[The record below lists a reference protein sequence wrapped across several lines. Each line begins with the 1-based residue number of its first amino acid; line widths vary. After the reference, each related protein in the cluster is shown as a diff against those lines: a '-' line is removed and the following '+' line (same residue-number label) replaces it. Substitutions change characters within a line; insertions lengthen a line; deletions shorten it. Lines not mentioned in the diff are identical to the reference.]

1 MKLTDKKV
9 QAALP
14 GAKLTDDG
22 DYGAGRLML
31 VVSPKGLKTW
41 SVRSRA
47 DGKDQNK
54 AIGRYPE
61 MSLAD
66 AREAARIAHGK
77 GLDKFGTLEQ
87 MLCAYRDSMKGRASY
102 DDIRGTIETN
112 RHDRLYKKEAR
123 SITPADV
130 TDLLR
135 VVVERGAL
143 VRANRWRSMLHVAFN
158 YAAKSDHDPMKSAG
172 SVRFGITSN
181 PATITRKITEAEV
194 PRERVLTD
202 DELGRYLAGAKA
214 MNSALGDLLLL
225 QVYTGQRFIQL
236 QNATLAGGV
245 ITVIDKKG
253 RGNRVKVNKLPVL
266 EGWKPVA
273 ERGMLAAALKIQ
285 TIRKASNAL
294 LPSDANA
301 LDLRRTIET
310 RLQDMGVNR
319 EQRGY
324 LLSHGS
330 GGVQERHY
338 EQAELLTMKKAILTR
353 WFKAVEKIV
362 VQNANLFYPSK

>member
-1 MKLTDKKV
+1 MKLNDKQV
-9 QAALP
+9 RAALP
-14 GAKLTDDG
+14 GAKLTDSTERG
-22 DYGAGRLML
+22 VGSLLL
-31 VVSPKGLKTW
+31 VVSKTGVKSW
-41 SVRSRA
+41 VLRQQQ
-47 DGKDQNK
+47 DGKDRSRTL
-54 AIGRYPE
+54 GRYPE

-66 AREAARIAHGK
+66 AREAARLASGN
-77 GLDKFGTLEQ
+77 GLDRFGTLEQ
-87 MLCAYRDSMKGRASY
+87 LLYAYRDSMKGRASH

-112 RHDRLYKKEAR
+112 RHARLYAKEAR
-123 SITPADV
+123 AITPADV

-143 VRANRWRSMLHVAFN
+143 VRANRWRSMLHAAFN
-158 YAAKSDHDPMKSAG
+158 HAAKSDHDPTKPVG

-181 PATITRKITEAEV
+181 PATITRKITEAEQ
-194 PRERVLTD
+194 PRQRVLTD
-202 DELGRYLAGAKA
+202 DELGRYLKGAQA
-214 MNSALGDLLLL
+214 MDSALGDLLLL

-236 QNATLAGGV
+236 QTATLAGGV

-266 EGWKPVA
+266 AEWGTVA
-273 ERGMLAAALKIQ
+273 ERGLLAVALKIQ
-285 TIRKASNAL
+285 TVRKASNAL
-294 LPSDANA
+294 LPEDATA

-338 EQAELLTMKKAILTR
+338 EQAELLALKADILAR
-353 WFKAVEKIV
+353 WFKALGKIIV
-362 VQNANLFYPSK
+362 KV